1 MAKTKEVKE
10 IVVEET
16 TSFNDAKKPSKK
28 KLTSKELKEKK
39 EKRMKKF
46 ASEVEASAKKKEIKQ
61 MDANKKRKETKQV
74 PEKEKLAQKTP
85 FAYYYNVSK
94 DAYNNIVYCN
104 IYQLMND
111 KKLGKIYQP
120 QYFELAE
127 QSSRIFEINELLIKH
142 AIGICLLLP
151 EIKFVVQVS
160 PRYLETKELTKKLE
174 LLLENA
180 PSNLIISLNARPLVI
195 TGTPGKRRLESLV
208 KKYKLT
214 LMLDQLET
222 ERTSLLF
229 EFPIKYAR
237 VDLRYYQEKDVSKTT
252 FIKFMSDYCKS
263 QNITLCAR
271 YVNSKEQRTWVF
283 ANGIKYIEG
292 DIVQKIK
299 NTVLGAV
306 DIEN

>member
-1 MAKTKEVKE
+1 MPKVKE
-10 IVVEET
+10 EIKVTEET
-16 TSFNDAKKPSKK
+16 STSFKPAKK
-28 KLTSKELKEKK
+28 KLSPKEEKAKK
-39 EKRMKKF
+39 EKRVKKLTT
-46 ASEVEASAKKKEIKQ
+46 EAEESAKKKEMKQ
-61 MDANKKRKETKQV
+61 MSANKKQKETKQV
-74 PEKEKLAQKTP
+74 PDKVKLAQKTP
-85 FAYYYNVSK
+85 FGYYYNVSK
-94 DAYNNIVYCN
+94 DMYGNLVYCN
-104 IYQLMND
+104 IYQYMND
-111 KKLGKIYQP
+111 KKLGRLFQP

-127 QSSRIFEINELLIKH
+127 QSSRIFEINDLLIKH

-151 EIKFVVQVS
+151 EVKFVVQVS
-160 PRYLETKELTKKLE
+160 PRYLETKELAKRLE
-174 LLLENA
+174 LLLEGA
-180 PSNLIISLNARPLVI
+180 PSNLILSFNARPLVI

-208 KKYKLT
+208 KRYKLT

-306 DIEN
+306 DE

>member
-1 MAKTKEVKE
+1 MTEIKEEKV
-10 IVVEET
+10 VVEET
-16 TSFNDAKKPSKK
+16 TSFKRVKK
-28 KLTSKELKEKK
+28 KLSPAE
-39 EKRMKKF
+39 MKKRR
-46 ASEVEASAKKKEIKQ
+46 E
-61 MDANKKRKETKQV
+61 KRKEKFAKDVEEKARKKEMKQMSSNEKRKATNQV
-74 PEKEKLAQKTP
+74 PDKVSIAKKMP
-85 FAYYYNVSK
+85 FSYYYNVSK
-94 DAYNNIVYCN
+94 DAYGKIVYCN
-104 IYQLMND
+104 VYQLMND
-111 KKLGKIYQP
+111 KKLGRIYQP

-151 EIKFVVQVS
+151 EVKFVCQVS
-160 PRYLETKELTKKLE
+160 PRFLETKELAKKLE

-180 PSNLIISLNARPLVI
+180 PSNLILSFNARPLVI
-195 TGTPGKRRLESLV
+195 TGSPGRKRLETLV

-229 EFPIKYAR
+229 EFPIKFAR
-237 VDLRYYQEKDVSKTT
+237 VDLRYYQEKDIAKTT

-263 QNITLCAR
+263 QDITLCAR

-306 DIEN
+306 DIDK

>member
-1 MAKTKEVKE
+1 MPEVLKEEVK
-10 IVVEET
+10 VTEET
-16 TSFNDAKKPSKK
+16 STSFKPAKK
-28 KLTSKELKEKK
+28 KLSPKEEKAKK
-39 EKRMKKF
+39 EKRIKKLTT
-46 ASEVEASAKKKEIKQ
+46 EAEANAKKKEMKQ
-61 MDANKKRKETKQV
+61 MNANKKAKETKQV
-74 PEKEKLAQKTP
+74 PDKVKLAQKTP
-85 FAYYYNVSK
+85 FGYYYNVSR
-94 DAYNNIVYCN
+94 DMNGNLIYCN
-104 IYQLMND
+104 IYQYMND
-111 KKLGKIYQP
+111 KKLGRIYQP

-127 QSSRIFEINELLIKH
+127 QSSRIFEINDLLIRH

-160 PRYLETKELTKKLE
+160 PRYLETKELSKRLE
-174 LLLENA
+174 LLLEGA
-180 PSNLIISLNARPLVI
+180 PSNLILSFNARPLVI

-208 KKYKLT
+208 KRYKLT

-229 EFPIKYAR
+229 EFPIKFAR

-306 DIEN
+306 DE

>member
-1 MAKTKEVKE
+1 MPKVKE
-10 IVVEET
+10 EKKVIVETT
-16 TSFNDAKKPSKK
+16 TSFKRAKKRLSPN
-28 KLTSKELKEKK
+28 ELKEKK
-39 EKRMKKF
+39 EKRIAKLTK
-46 ASEVEASAKKKEIKQ
+46 EVEENAKKKEIKQ
-61 MDANKKRKETKQV
+61 MDANKKKKETKKV
-74 PEKEKLAQKTP
+74 PDKVKLAQKTP
-85 FAYYYNVSK
+85 FGYYYNVSK
-94 DAYNNIVYCN
+94 DAYGNIVYCN

-111 KKLGKIYQP
+111 RRLGRIYQP

-127 QSSRIFEINELLIKH
+127 QSSRIFEINDLLIKH
-142 AIGICLLLP
+142 ALGICLLLP
-151 EIKFVVQVS
+151 DIKFVVQVS
-160 PRYLETKELTKKLE
+160 PRYLETKELTKRLE
-174 LLLENA
+174 LLLEGA
-180 PSNLIISLNARPLVI
+180 PSNLVLSFNARPLVI

-208 KKYKLT
+208 KKYNLT

-237 VDLRYYQEKDVSKTT
+237 VDLRYYQDKDVSKTT

-306 DIEN
+306 DEE